1 MIQSIVVFCGSSA
14 GHKPIY
20 RKMAYDLGSE
30 LALRQIEVV
39 YGGNNVGLM
48 GAVADGA
55 LDHNGKVTG
64 VLPRFLESK
73 EAAHLGLS
81 KLIMVDTMHERK
93 LIMHQLSDAVITLPG
108 GFGTMEEFFE
118 MLTWHQLGLHNKP
131 VSILNVNGYYDSL
144 ISLVAQMN
152 NEGLLS
158 KENQQKLIVS
168 DSIDDLLNKIQNYHS
183 SKMEKLMTDRSV

>member
-1 MIQSIVVFCGSSA
+1 
-14 GHKPIY
+14 
-20 RKMAYDLGSE
+20 
-30 LALRQIEVV
+30 
-39 YGGNNVGLM
+39 
-48 GAVADGA
+48 
-55 LDHNGKVTG
+55 
-64 VLPRFLESK
+64 LESK